1 LAERATVLS
10 SAASAGPA
18 GALRAF
24 LASPP
29 ATIGAVLVILL
40 VLAALLAPVLAPYEP
55 LRLAGRPLAPPG
67 ARHLMG
73 TDNLGR
79 DVFTTVLYGMRVSLA
94 VGFLASAIALLVGV
108 AAGSVAGYFGGAIDN
123 AIMRVTEL
131 FQVIPRIFLM
141 IIAVALFGAHVE
153 VTAIAIGMTSWP
165 AAARILRAE
174 FLSRRESDYV
184 LAARVIGA
192 SDAHIIFREILP
204 NAIAP
209 MIEIATLNVA
219 AAVLLEAALA
229 FLGLSDPNVASLG
242 RMLQESIQ
250 FLRFAWW
257 MSVFPGLIVTCLA
270 VAMNLVGEGIGGVL
284 DPSRRR

>member
-1 LAERATVLS
+1 MAERAAVLS
-10 SAASAGPA
+10 SAASARPS

-29 ATIGAVLVILL
+29 AAIGAVLVMLL

-219 AAVLLEAALA
+219 AQYMDGRCAPGWSLP
-229 FLGLSDPNVASLG
+229 DCWASPH
-242 RMLQESIQ
+242 R
-250 FLRFAWW
+250 
-257 MSVFPGLIVTCLA
+257 P
-270 VAMNLVGEGIGGVL
+270 
-284 DPSRRR
+284 RRRTHTRPSSKRARPCARRTAAVSQRRAPRPRSTATR

>member
-1 LAERATVLS
+1 MGNAPAV
-10 SAASAGPA
+10 A
-18 GALRAF
+18 GATL
-24 LASPP
+24 
-29 ATIGAVLVILL
+29 ILVL
-40 VLAALLAPVLAPYEP
+40 VLAAVFAPVLTPYAP
-55 LRLAGRPLAPPG
+55 LRMAGRPLLAPSLQ
-67 ARHLMG
+67 HLMG

-79 DVFTTVLYGMRVSLA
+79 DVFTTVLHGMRVSLI

-108 AAGSVAGYFGGAIDN
+108 LAGSIAGYFGGQIDN
-123 AIMRVTEL
+123 VIMRVTEM

-141 IIAVALFGAHVE
+141 IIAVALFGAHIE

-174 FLSRRESDYV
+174 FLSRRESEYV

-192 SDAHIIFREILP
+192 SHAHIIFRQILP

-257 MSVFPGLIVTCLA
+257 MSVFPGLVVTCLA
-270 VAMNLVGEGIGGVL
+270 VAMNLIGEGISEVL
-284 DPSRRR
+284 NPKQRR